1 MNESESITSFLQS
14 LSSHERWLAG
24 YVHTLIPNAADA
36 EDVLQEVKLAL
47 WENFS
52 QFEPGTSFAA
62 WSKQVAYYRALAYRQ
77 KKAIENKRL
86 TFSEEC
92 FEILEEHYSDHPQT
106 ISEQTK
112 RLSKC
117 LAKLPAKWQTMI
129 ALRYKEEFS
138 IKEIALRFELTEAAC
153 YKTMSRIRLNLKKC
167 LTAS

>member
-1 MNESESITSFLQS
+1 MNESESITSFLQT
-14 LSSHERWLAG
+14 LSSHERWLTG
-24 YVHTLIPNAADA
+24 YVHTLIPNTADA
-36 EDVLQEVKLAL
+36 EDILQEVKLAL

-52 QFEPGTSFAA
+52 QFEQGTSFAA
-62 WSKQVAYYRALAYRQ
+62 WSKQVALYRVLAFRK

-92 FEILEEHYSDHPQT
+92 FEILEEHYDEHPQI

-117 LAKLPAKWQTMI
+117 LTRLPAKWQTMI

-138 IKEIALRFELTEAAC
+138 IEEIALRCELTQAAC
-153 YKTMSRIRLNLKKC
+153 YKAMSRIRLNLKKC